1 VKGRTDVFMGLL
13 ALYAWRLL
21 QSVFLTLEVLQQ
33 LSRQLRQQLRQ
44 WRSLDLPQKTPLH
57 LGIIIASEDAADAG
71 GVAAVV
77 CASAVAGVRYVTL
90 CEASGELARA
100 VPALRAELHARGLED
115 AQVLTAGEAPVTS
128 SEELAAGALC
138 VRVVTLGSGRDD
150 LVVAAQ
156 RVCDRVVS
164 GRLAHDAVDEAAVD
178 SELSANEGF
187 PEPVR
192 ARARLQP
199 CDGRPLSFPVL
210 APPPAARAPASLAP
224 LSRGQRAS
232 LLRPKAHCA
241 LAPVVRALPSQELI
255 LQCCPEHFLGGLLP
269 WHCRITQF
277 VYLGALRH
285 ATAERIRGALVE
297 YGGVQQRHGK

>member
-1 VKGRTDVFMGLL
+1 MPSYSQRLVSGVREPFCAAAMGLL
-13 ALYAWRLL
+13 TLFAWRLL
-21 QSVFLTLEVLQQ
+21 QSVFLTLEVLQH
-33 LSRQLRQQLRQ
+33 LSRQLRRELRQ
-44 WRSLDLPQKTPLH
+44 WRSLNLPQKTPLH

-77 CASAVAGVRYVTL
+77 CASAVTGVRYVTL

-100 VPALRAELHARGLED
+100 VPALRAELHARGIED
-115 AQVLTAGEAPVTS
+115 AQVLTAGEAPVTR

-192 ARARLQP
+192 ACSLLMA
-199 CDGRPLSFPVL
+199 GHFRPL
-210 APPPAARAPASLAP
+210 
-224 LSRGQRAS
+224 
-232 LLRPKAHCA
+232 C
-241 LAPVVRALPSQELI
+241 
-255 LQCCPEHFLGGLLP
+255 
-269 WHCRITQF
+269 
-277 VYLGALRH
+277 
-285 ATAERIRGALVE
+285 
-297 YGGVQQRHGK
+297 

>member
-1 VKGRTDVFMGLL
+1 MGLL

-44 WRSLDLPQKTPLH
+44 WRSLDQPQKTPLH

-77 CASAVAGVRYVTL
+77 CASAVTGVRYVTL

-192 ARARLQP
+192 ACSLLMA
-199 CDGRPLSFPVL
+199 GHFRPL
-210 APPPAARAPASLAP
+210 
-224 LSRGQRAS
+224 
-232 LLRPKAHCA
+232 C
-241 LAPVVRALPSQELI
+241 
-255 LQCCPEHFLGGLLP
+255 
-269 WHCRITQF
+269 
-277 VYLGALRH
+277 
-285 ATAERIRGALVE
+285 
-297 YGGVQQRHGK
+297 